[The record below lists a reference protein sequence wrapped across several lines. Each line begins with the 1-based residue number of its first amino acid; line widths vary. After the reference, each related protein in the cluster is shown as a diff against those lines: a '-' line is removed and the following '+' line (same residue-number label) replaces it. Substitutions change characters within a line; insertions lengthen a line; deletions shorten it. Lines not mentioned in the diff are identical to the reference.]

1 MGISHILT
9 SIVLGIALTA
19 CGAGKAPSGSSL
31 TGTSAVVATIN
42 GATIT
47 DAELTEAAR
56 EDLKQFDMQV
66 YKIKKGALDELIE
79 TRLIEGAAKKDG
91 KSVEEFVQINID
103 AKVKKPSEEEMKAFY
118 EQHKGQVGGKS
129 FDEVKDSIS
138 QFMNRRA
145 AGEAREAVLAQ
156 LRTDAKVMV
165 QLEPPRATVETGDN
179 PSQGKKGAPITIVE
193 FTDYECPFC
202 GRVRPTVTELMEKY
216 KGKIYYVLR
225 DYPLPFHGNAKKAH
239 EAAHCAGDQNK
250 YWEMNK
256 RLFENQ
262 KALGVDKLKDYAKG
276 IGLNMG
282 KFDKCLDSGKYAK
295 KVDENQAYGSKVGV
309 NGTPAFF
316 INGIALSGAQPIGAF
331 TEIIDVEL
339 AK

>member
-1 MGISHILT
+1 MGISYILT

-19 CGAGKAPSGSSL
+19 CGGSKAPTGSSL
-31 TGTSAVVATIN
+31 TGTAAVVATIN

-47 DAELTEAAR
+47 DAELTEAAK

-145 AGEAREAVLAQ
+145 AQEAREAVLAQ
-156 LRTDAKVMV
+156 LKNDAKVVV
-165 QLEPPRATVETGDN
+165 QLEPPRATVETGDS

-202 GRVRPTVTELMEKY
+202 GRVRPTVAELMEKY

-262 KALGVDKLKDYAKG
+262 KALQVDKLKGYAKD

-295 KVDENQAYGSKVGV
+295 KVDENQAYGGKVGV